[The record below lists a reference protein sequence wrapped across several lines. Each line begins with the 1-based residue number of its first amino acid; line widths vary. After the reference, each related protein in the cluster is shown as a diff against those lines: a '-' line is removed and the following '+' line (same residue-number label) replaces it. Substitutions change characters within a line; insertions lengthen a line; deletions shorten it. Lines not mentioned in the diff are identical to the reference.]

1 MALVIDLVR
10 DIQQII
16 PKCPINAITAAYVRA
31 ARSFCGQTRWY
42 VTALTANLTANVVG
56 YSLGS
61 DPLLEVIDAPIAQ
74 IKDTNGSI
82 HPLHPSDPRTFDPNT
97 KPAMPLTYAYMPEGS
112 VVFHPKP
119 DKVYEVT
126 ITLAV
131 QPKDGVAEIP
141 DPLLNKWRLAIE
153 HGALAFLLMLP
164 EAWKDAQAAAFH
176 DREFRSAVN
185 NAKADIARGWQSGT
199 VIARTKPFIV

>member
-1 MALVIDLVR
+1 VA
-10 DIQQII
+10 
-16 PKCPINAITAAYVRA
+16 
-31 ARSFCGQTRWY
+31 
-42 VTALTANLTANVVG
+42 G

-97 KPAMPLTYAYMPEGS
+97 KPAMPLTYAYRPEGS